1 MGRFPE
7 GSIAQQLAAAKSVF
21 VEPMRATADEFD
33 AVLSRY
39 KGAASA
45 GSGAVLFGV
54 LRGRASEGLNFSH
67 DHARG
72 VVMIG
77 IAYPPIYD
85 IKVQSKLN
93 RSEATGGGREWCVLS
108 NWQYSYHFHTHL
120 DNTSVTTTYSKEYIC
135 QNCIQLVMLV

>member
-1 MGRFPE
+1 MQACLQNWGLVSSANPPPRAAGQRPGDLGRSFPA

-39 KGAASA
+39 KDAASA

-72 VVMIG
+72 VVPSPSQMN
-77 IAYPPIYD
+77 
-85 IKVQSKLN
+85 VN
-93 RSEATGGGREWCVLS
+93 RQIVRINLTDSENFTISSLA
-108 NWQYSYHFHTHL
+108 NMHL
-120 DNTSVTTTYSKEYIC
+120 
-135 QNCIQLVMLV
+135 